1 MRMCFAA
8 AAFAALSVLPAA
20 AQQNPAIH
28 PRAVANAVAQQIEEN
43 YFDPARAQTIAAELR
58 ANAAHGAYDHDTNP
72 LDLAAALTAALHP
85 RDGHFTVRF
94 EGAQAAQ
101 AGPGQHAPPP
111 ISGFEDATLARE
123 NYGFR
128 RVDILAGGVGVIA
141 MNLFA
146 DFDPDQPLSTQPA
159 RQAADAAIHAVSGAR
174 AIIIDL
180 RGSRGGSPAMVG
192 YIGGY
197 FTPAHADIFNTFH
210 SRRGDMSEAPTI
222 DPTGPRLLDTPL
234 YILVDGAT
242 GSAAESLPYT
252 LQSAH
257 RATIVGERTDG
268 RANPGGPFPAAEGF
282 TVFVSVA
289 SPENPVTHTNW
300 EGAGVQPDVVT
311 SSAEALARAQQLALE
326 RIAAAAPQSD
336 AGIES
341 RWTLEGLRAQPA
353 PRTAAQLA
361 PFVGDYGLAHIAI
374 DGDHLT
380 YSMLRRPPLTLIPLT
395 ADTFVGAEEPY
406 ARYQF
411 ERSNGR
417 VTAITVLGPHGP
429 TARYQR

>member
-1 MRMCFAA
+1 MRTCITAA
-8 AAFAALSVLPAA
+8 VLVASFILPAT
-20 AQQNPAIH
+20 AQQNTPTH
-28 PRAVANAVAQQIEEN
+28 PRAVAESVAQDIEQN
-43 YFDPARAQTIAAELR
+43 YFDPTRAHDIAAELR
-58 ANAAHGAYDHDTNP
+58 ANAARGAYDRDTNP

-85 RDGHFTVRF
+85 HDGHFTVRY
-94 EGAQAAQ
+94 EGAAAQAAPRN
-101 AGPGQHAPPP
+101 GPPP
-111 ISGFEDATLARE
+111 SGPSDDAVARE

-141 MNLFA
+141 MNQFA
-146 DFDPDQPLSTQPA
+146 DFDPSEPATTQPA
-159 RQAADAAIHAVSGAR
+159 RQAADNAIQAVASAR

-197 FTPAHADIFNTFH
+197 FRPAGANIFNTFH
-210 SRRGDMSEAPTI
+210 SRRGDLSEAPTG
-222 DPTGPRLLDTPL
+222 DPTHARLLNTPL

-289 SPENPVTHTNW
+289 SPENPITHTNW
-300 EGAGVQPDVVT
+300 EGTGVRPDVVT
-311 SSAEALARAQQLALE
+311 TSADALTRAHQLALE
-326 RIAAAAPQSD
+326 RIAEADPRSD

-341 RWTLEGLRAQPA
+341 QWVLDGLRAEQS

-361 PFVGDYGLAHIAI
+361 PFVGEYGLARIVI
-374 DGDHLT
+374 EGDHLT
-380 YSMLRRPPLTLIPLT
+380 YASLRRPPLTLIPLSN
-395 ADTFVGAEEPY
+395 DLFVGAQEPFSH
-406 ARYQF
+406 YQF
-411 ERSNGR
+411 ERNAGR
-417 VTAITVLGPHGP
+417 VTAINVLGPHGP
-429 TARYQR
+429 IARYQRN

>member
-1 MRMCFAA
+1 MRTCLTAA
-8 AAFAALSVLPAA
+8 ALAAFFVLPAT
-20 AQQNPAIH
+20 AQQNAPVH
-28 PRAVANAVAQQIEEN
+28 PRVVADSVAQDIEQN
-43 YFDPARAQTIAAELR
+43 YFNPARGHEIAAALR
-58 ANAAHGAYDHDTNP
+58 ASAAHSAYDHDTNP
-72 LDLAAALTAALHP
+72 LDLAAALTTTLHP
-85 RDGHFTVRF
+85 YDGHFTVRF
-94 EGAQAAQ
+94 EGASAQAAPRN
-101 AGPGQHAPPP
+101 GPPP
-111 ISGFEDATLARE
+111 SPLGSDEAIARE

-128 RVDILAGGVGVIA
+128 RIDTLAGGIGVIA
-141 MNLFA
+141 MNQFA
-146 DFDPDQPLSTQPA
+146 DFDPTEPVASQPA
-159 RQAADAAIHAVSGAR
+159 RQAADNAIQAVSNAR

-192 YIGGY
+192 YVAGY
-197 FTPAHADIFNTFH
+197 FTPAGANIFNTFH
-210 SRRGDMSEAPTI
+210 SPRGDMSEAPSG
-222 DPTGPRLLDTPL
+222 DPTRARLLTTPL

-242 GSAAESLPYT
+242 GSAAESFPYT
-252 LQSAH
+252 LQAAH

-289 SPENPVTHTNW
+289 SPENPITHANW
-300 EGAGVQPDVVT
+300 EGTGVQPDVVT
-311 SSAEALARAQQLALE
+311 TSADALTRAHQLALE
-326 RIAAAAPQSD
+326 RIAQAAPQSD

-341 RWTLEGLRAQPA
+341 QWTLDGLRAQPS

-380 YSMLRRPPLTLIPLT
+380 YTSLRRPPMALIPIG
-395 ADTFVGAEEPY
+395 ADLFVGTQEPY

-417 VTAITVLGPHGP
+417 VTAISVLGAHGP